1 MLVVAFVRSIPDH
14 PFVGCRG
21 DRGDAL
27 GNVLADALGDALG
40 SAPGSALAANV

>member
-1 MLVVAFVRSIPDH
+1 MPVVTFVRSIPDH
-14 PFVGCRG
+14 PIVGCRG

-40 SAPGSALAANV
+40 SALAANV

>member
-14 PFVGCRG
+14 PVVGCRG

-27 GNVLADALGDALG
+27 GHTLG
-40 SAPGSALAANV
+40 SAPGDALGSALAANV